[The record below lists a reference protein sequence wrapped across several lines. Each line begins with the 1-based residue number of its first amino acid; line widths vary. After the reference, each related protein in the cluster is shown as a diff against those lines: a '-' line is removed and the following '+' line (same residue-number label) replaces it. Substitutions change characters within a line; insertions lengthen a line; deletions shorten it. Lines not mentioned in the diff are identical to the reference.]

1 MRVSCEN
8 YNQCQLTQPD
18 LTPHTAR
25 CNSALSLSQ
34 THTYVAFMHT
44 CSLFQSVSPSPRLCL
59 SQSHTHA
66 FSPSFSSLSCSCT
79 HTQTQMDAGYHYRDW
94 PSTQTWGKT
103 GQRDCHSTFKCVECV
118 LLLPAPEWQDL
129 CLSMWQWIWF
139 PMKCLCVCASACVCL
154 CISFYLG
161 IASEQ
166 FTACHSLSE
175 LGTKRKRERKM
186 DWREKK
192 KARKRKKRER
202 LTIGRKRRAVRSSGG
217 GGKWGEQEKERKG
230 GWYRE

>member
-1 MRVSCEN
+1 M
-8 YNQCQLTQPD
+8 
-18 LTPHTAR
+18 
-25 CNSALSLSQ
+25 LSFSI
-34 THTYVAFMHT
+34 
-44 CSLFQSVSPSPRLCL
+44 CL
-59 SQSHTHA
+59 S
-66 FSPSFSSLSCSCT
+66 FSPSLSVSVSHPRFLSLFLLT
-79 HTQTQMDAGYHYRDW
+79 
-94 PSTQTWGKT
+94 
-103 GQRDCHSTFKCVECV
+103 V
-118 LLLPAPEWQDL
+118 LLLHSHTNTDGCWVPLQGLTKHTDMGEDWTKR
-129 CLSMWQWIWF
+129 LSLHIQVCGVCIALTGTGMAGLVSVYVTVDMI
-139 PMKCLCVCASACVCL
+139 PNEMSVCVCVSACVCL

-166 FTACHSLSE
+166 FTACHSLSG

-230 GWYRE
+230 G